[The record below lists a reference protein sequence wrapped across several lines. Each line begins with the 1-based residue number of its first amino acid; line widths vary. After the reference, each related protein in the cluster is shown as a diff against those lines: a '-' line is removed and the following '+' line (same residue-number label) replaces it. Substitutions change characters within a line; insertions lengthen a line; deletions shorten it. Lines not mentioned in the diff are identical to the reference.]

1 MTKQIK
7 SNSVTSAV
15 QLCWCAVGKTAEAK
29 RKKHEQSLICYK
41 RLFTIDFFKKNKT
54 KKNRGGEKMEKL
66 SHFRHKLLKPLH
78 NESWPECVL

>member
-1 MTKQIK
+1 M
-7 SNSVTSAV
+7 TSAV

-54 KKNRGGEKMEKL
+54 KKNLYTMKAGLHVCYKNDNMGFCPITLNSGG
-66 SHFRHKLLKPLH
+66 
-78 NESWPECVL
+78 NI